1 MSIGYSK
8 IHILKQLL
16 AAVGLGVAANV
27 SAQDDHALFG
37 MSLEELLNVPVKSAT
52 LTELDILSA
61 PSSISLFHHQQFEL
75 MGVDYLHE
83 LINFVPGFQAFRQG
97 DGPNEY
103 YISARGRRTGSSNR
117 EILVLV
123 DGQRQNRDF
132 DGALAVPVILLAG
145 VEKIEF
151 IRGPGSALY
160 GSNAFMGVIDI
171 TTKKG
176 VNRIESSLST
186 GDAGTKIVHA
196 QASYAV
202 SNWTLNA
209 QLTGLIDE
217 GQRYNVA
224 DTFTGLPTTIT
235 DPHSGTS
242 LRLSASSNNTSVTFV
257 SERRR
262 SKNFYIPDTT
272 AEGTSRTINP
282 VDGLS
287 LSHRWQA
294 APDLT
299 VNFSSSYSHLAY
311 EAQLFIAPVGALA
324 AVSSPSGTDPF
335 IIQLEQPQRNL
346 VGAVQGDWQW
356 QPDISFQG
364 GVEWRKGHY
373 GDLRVRNNY
382 DLTALAN
389 GDYPIAFYG
398 DEERYSYVYHAFDRT
413 VLAGYLQA
421 QAKLNDD
428 WALTVGGR
436 YDRYSSSGSA
446 YSPRLALVRTLTAN
460 QSLKL
465 LYGEAFRA
473 PTINELAAENNI
485 YVTGNPQLDS
495 ERVSTLELVW
505 VGAWERRQLSVSMF
519 QNQFK
524 DGIFQRVMGNNRIF
538 ANSQNEE
545 SASGAELG
553 YFEQLS
559 DYWQVRASASHVF
572 TPLDEG
578 FRLADT
584 TGSVTVNYQKSKW
597 NLNVGWVFTGEREQV
612 VPSGDR
618 LTLDSYQWF
627 TAKVRYQWAKN
638 RDLWLQVKNA
648 ADTNYQTPAQS
659 ESLEYGLPNRGRE
672 LSLGLSLGF

>member
-16 AAVGLGVAANV
+16 AAVSLGVAATV

-123 DGQRQNRDF
+123 DGQRQNRDL

-176 VNRIESSLST
+176 VNRIESSVSA

-202 SNWTLNA
+202 ANWTLDA

-217 GQRYNVA
+217 GQRYDVA

-242 LRLSASSNNTSVTFV
+242 LRLSASTNNTSVTFV

-272 AEGTSRTINP
+272 AEGTSRTSNP
-282 VDGLS
+282 VDALS

-299 VNFSSSYSHLAY
+299 VNFSGSYTQLAY
-311 EAQLFIAPVGALA
+311 EAQFFIAPEGALA

-356 QPDISFQG
+356 QPDVSFQG

-382 DLTALAN
+382 DLAALAN

-398 DEERYSYVYHAFDRT
+398 DEERYSYVYHAFDRSM
-413 VLAGYLQA
+413 LARYLQA

-485 YVTGNPQLDS
+485 YVTGNPHLDS

-524 DGIFQRVMGNNRIF
+524 DGIYQRVMGNNRIF

-545 SASGAELG
+545 STSGAELG

-559 DYWQVRASASHVF
+559 DYWQLRASASRVF
-572 TPLDEG
+572 TSLDEG